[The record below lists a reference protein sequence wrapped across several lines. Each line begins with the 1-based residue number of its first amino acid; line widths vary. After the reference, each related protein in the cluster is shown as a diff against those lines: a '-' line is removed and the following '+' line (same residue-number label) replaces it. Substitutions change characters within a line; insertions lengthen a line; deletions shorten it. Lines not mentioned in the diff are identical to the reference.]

1 MNVSVKILISVK
13 SFFLC
18 RKVIR
23 DCAGLAGTSIQ
34 LHTVESPQPSGS
46 CRNVL
51 GQRNHK
57 SALAGMTLI
66 DAGERAAL
74 MSVKS

>member
-1 MNVSVKILISVK
+1 MVRFTDNPLDNPLEVASLLVASTIVFKALERLERGMNVSVKILISVK

-34 LHTVESPQPSGS
+34 LHG
-46 CRNVL
+46 
-51 GQRNHK
+51 
-57 SALAGMTLI
+57 
-66 DAGERAAL
+66 
-74 MSVKS
+74 